1 VKRARTKHSYS
12 AKSLHNEHVSLQITL
27 CRLEYSVPI
36 PWPIIALPL
45 WASMV
50 GEICDIVYRLRL
62 QWYTSTLSSRQQ
74 LMLASDTTTI
84 MCLAAALLTIT
95 LRLSSAIPASVPWTV
110 VLLPLWTQA
119 LVTTLLC
126 CVTPVRED
134 VSNGEI
140 DASEGLL
147 WAIGA
152 ANVVICGVQPMLIAL
167 KVCLYIITLHLRNIT
182 QV

>member
-1 VKRARTKHSYS
+1 MHTHLR
-12 AKSLHNEHVSLQITL
+12 
-27 CRLEYSVPI
+27 RLEFKVPI
-36 PWPIIALPL
+36 PWPIIAVPL

-50 GEICDIVYRLRL
+50 GEMCDIVYRLRL
-62 QWYTSTLSSRQQ
+62 QWYTAALSLRQQ

-84 MCLAAALLTIT
+84 TCLAAALLTVT

-119 LVTTLLC
+119 LVTTVLC
-126 CVTPVRED
+126 CVTPAREN

-140 DASEGLL
+140 DTSDGLL

-167 KVCLYIITLHLRNIT
+167 KVT
-182 QV
+182 